1 MNQFLRQTLERAIKS
16 AGQAVLLVLGAG
28 QVQALTVDWQTV
40 GGFALGAVVLSVA
53 TSAASFGF
61 GPEDSPS
68 VVE

>member
-1 MNQFLRQTLERAIKS
+1 MTKFAKETIERAVKS
-16 AGQAVLLVLGAG
+16 AGQAVVLVLGAG

-40 GGFALGAVVLSVA
+40 GGFALGAIVLSVA

-61 GPEDSPS
+61 GPADSAS

>member
-1 MNQFLRQTLERAIKS
+1 MTKFVKETIERAVKS

-40 GGFALGAVVLSVA
+40 AGFAAGAVVLSVA

-61 GPEDSPS
+61 GPEDSAS